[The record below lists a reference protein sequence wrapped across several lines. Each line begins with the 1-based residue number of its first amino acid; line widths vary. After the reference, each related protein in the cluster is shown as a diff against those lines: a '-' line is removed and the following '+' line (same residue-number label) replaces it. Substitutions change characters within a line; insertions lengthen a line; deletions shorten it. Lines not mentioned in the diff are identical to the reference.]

1 MAPEQPARIFA
12 VGVNHKSG
20 SAFLRDRLFIDE
32 DMQPGVYA
40 RLKDQGVAQAV
51 ILSTCD
57 RVEFQEPR
65 RGSEQAVDILRG
77 LLNEFG
83 GDVTQTLDRSI
94 YTYVDE
100 AAVRH
105 VFAVASSLDSQIIG
119 EPQVLGQVRE
129 GHRAASAA
137 GMVGRELGQLFQAA
151 YGCERVRS
159 ETTIGKRAVSI
170 ASAAAQIA
178 GDIYGDLKD
187 IGVLVI
193 GLGEIADLIVQQ
205 LKAAGAGQIAL
216 TGNGR
221 RAEREAQAL
230 GYHYLP
236 MEELDQGLVRADITV
251 TAAGLGKYLVEIEAV
266 DRALRS
272 RRYRPMLFLDGG
284 LPNDIEPGVHDLG
297 DAFVYTLDDL
307 EQVAQQGRMQRE
319 AVARE
324 ADGVDAEIARWTAAL
339 AAREATPAVVALR
352 AHFENLRQ
360 DVLTE
365 QPHVSA
371 DEADPIVDQSI
382 AERADYRLAGTGHAR
397 RYAANDGRVGST
409 ALRPRR
415 ERHDGERRM
424 SIMDRLDGVIS
435 RHSELSALMA
445 SGDLD
450 PSKYADLSRE
460 YAELSPIVEKAQEMK
475 STQSELSD
483 LEEAPLGR
491 RYGCRNE
498 GAGRTRTRGAQ
509 GALAGFGR
517 SPSHLVTAEGCGGRE
532 KCDS

>member
-57 RVEFQEPR
+57 RVEFQGASREP
-65 RGSEQAVDILRG
+65 EQAVDILRG

-137 GMVGRELGQLFQAA
+137 GMVGRELDQLFQAA
-151 YGCERVRS
+151 YGAAKRVRS
-159 ETTIGKRAVSI
+159 ETTIGERAVSI

-178 GDIYGDLKD
+178 GDVHGDLKD
-187 IGVLVI
+187 VGVLAI
-193 GLGEIADLIVQQ
+193 GIGEIADLIVRQ

-251 TAAGLGKYLVEIEAV
+251 TAAGLGKYLVEKEAV

-324 ADGVDAEIARWTAAL
+324 AWAIVDAEVARWTAGL

-371 DEADPIVDQSI
+371 DEAT
-382 AERADYRLAGTGHAR
+382 RLLINRLLHAPTVVLR
-397 RYAANDGRVGST
+397 ELATQGDTTQTTDALVRQLFALDENDT
-409 ALRPRR
+409 T
-415 ERHDGERRM
+415 
-424 SIMDRLDGVIS
+424 
-435 RHSELSALMA
+435 
-445 SGDLD
+445 
-450 PSKYADLSRE
+450 
-460 YAELSPIVEKAQEMK
+460 EK
-475 STQSELSD
+475 
-483 LEEAPLGR
+483 EE
-491 RYGCRNE
+491 
-498 GAGRTRTRGAQ
+498 
-509 GALAGFGR
+509 
-517 SPSHLVTAEGCGGRE
+517 
-532 KCDS
+532 